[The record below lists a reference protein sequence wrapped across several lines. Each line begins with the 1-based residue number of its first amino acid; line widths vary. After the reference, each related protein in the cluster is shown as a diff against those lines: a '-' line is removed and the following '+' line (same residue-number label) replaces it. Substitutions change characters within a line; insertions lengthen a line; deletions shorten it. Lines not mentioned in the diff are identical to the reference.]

1 MIVREVVFSKTAIK
15 KLFLLFEHLEL
26 RWSIKVRTSFEEKLH
41 NCIKILVQM
50 PDSFPKS
57 EVRKNLYK
65 CVITKQTTI
74 FYRFNTK
81 KIDISAVFDSRQD
94 PKKIKK
100 I

>member
-15 KLFLLFEHLEL
+15 KLFLLLEHLEL
-26 RWSIKVRTSFEEKLH
+26 RWSIKVRTSFEEKLD